1 MARPLG
7 IPACTLL
14 LAVGS
19 GVAAETDH
27 VKERADTANI
37 NYSRDDKQVGGK
49 MASLYVSVGPTW
61 PPSDRMQIQYNGYEC
76 TITYCYEFYGW
87 TYCGCDSW
95 SMQPF
100 SGSGTFAAGA
110 FTVSPQGIARLALDS
125 ADITGGYSEGT
136 CAGFDL
142 TATPNGEWH
151 WSEDGQI
158 TVQTPTEVTRAVSKA
173 DEWRITA
180 SGAAC
185 SMSLTAED
193 GAGGMV
199 RRDGWNRVVRTKK
212 PQ

>member
-7 IPACTLL
+7 IPACALL
-14 LAVGS
+14 LAIGS
-19 GVAAETDH
+19 GVAAETDQ
-27 VKERADTANI
+27 VKERADRAYV
-37 NYSRDDKQVGGK
+37 NYSRDDKRVGGR

-61 PPSDRMQIQYNGYEC
+61 PPSDRMQIQYGGYEC
-76 TITYCYEFYGW
+76 TITDCYDFYGW
-87 TYCGCDSW
+87 TYCFCDYW

-100 SGSGTFAAGA
+100 GGNGTFPATA
-110 FTVSPQGIARLALDS
+110 FTISPQGAARLTLAA
-125 ADITGGYSEGT
+125 ADVAGFSEGT

-173 DEWRITA
+173 DEWRVTA
-180 SGAAC
+180 VGAAC
-185 SMSLTAED
+185 SLSLTVED